1 MTFKMKNLSK
11 SLLMLLLGASLF
23 FAGTAAFAE
32 GQSDSASSE
41 KKVVKITAASMFDE
55 NHPFTQT
62 YYKFE
67 ELVNKY
73 QDEVTIEVKYALN
86 KSLGI
91 ETDYFRFM
99 SQGES
104 VDLAILAPAN
114 IAQRVPSI
122 AIVDMPLLFKDI
134 EHRNRVLDSD
144 LFQTIGEDVVKRA
157 NIRMIGYA
165 GGASRSLISNYPI
178 SNMNELQG
186 FKLRVQGAPIW
197 AKVFDAVGAQP
208 SVIAYDEVYSAI
220 QTGVIQG
227 LENEVVSYDQMR
239 FFEVAPQ
246 YTTNEHSL
254 TVRPLFMSEKTF
266 KKFSPAVQAAIL
278 KAGKEAGEFGS
289 RMELD
294 QAVVVR
300 EKLEAE
306 GLATFHEFSDAD
318 KAEFKKRAT
327 PALLEYVEEAGFTEL
342 YAGIQKIQ

>member
-1 MTFKMKNLSK
+1 MRNLGK
-11 SLLMLLLGASLF
+11 SFMIMMLSASVF
-23 FAGTAAFAE
+23 FVSTAVFAE
-32 GQSDSASSE
+32 GQKDTTAGSGE
-41 KKVVKITAASMFDE
+41 KKTVKITAASMFDE
-55 NHPFTQT
+55 NHPFTQS

-67 ELVNKY
+67 ELVNEY

-122 AIVDMPLLFKDI
+122 AIVDMPLLFKDV

-144 LFQTIGEDVVKRA
+144 LFQSIGDDVVKKA

-165 GGASRSLISNYPI
+165 GGASRSIISNYPI
-178 SNMNELQG
+178 SNMDELQG

-239 FFEVAPQ
+239 FFEVAPH
-246 YTTNEHSL
+246 YTSNEHSL

-266 KKFSPAVQAAIL
+266 KKFSPTVQAAIL
-278 KAGKEAGEFGS
+278 KAGKEAGAYGS
-289 RMELD
+289 QLELD
-294 QAVVVR
+294 QSTVVR
-300 EKLEAE
+300 EKLIAE
-306 GLATFHEFSDAD
+306 GLASFHEFSDAD
-318 KAEFKKRAT
+318 KEEFVKRAT
-327 PALLEYVEEAGFTEL
+327 PALLEYVEEAGFTDL
-342 YAGIQKIQ
+342 YAGIQKIK